1 VPARPTI
8 PTLGAVESRDVAE
21 LAEDHGPSPLR
32 RAVMGLGVGVAA
44 GVLAALL
51 TPRPARARRRTEP
64 S

>member
-21 LAEDHGPSPLR
+21 LAENRGPGPLR

>member
-1 VPARPTI
+1 VPSRPTI
-8 PTLGAVESRDVAE
+8 PTLGAVGSRD
-21 LAEDHGPSPLR
+21 LAEVGRDHGPSPLR

-44 GVLAALL
+44 GVVAALL